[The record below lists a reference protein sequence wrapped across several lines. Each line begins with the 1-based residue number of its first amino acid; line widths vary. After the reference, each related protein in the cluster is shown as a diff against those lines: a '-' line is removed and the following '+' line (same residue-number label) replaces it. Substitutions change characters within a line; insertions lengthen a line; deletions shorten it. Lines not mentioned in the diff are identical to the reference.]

1 MGPIQSHEPIKGM
14 QSLQLE
20 TDRTS
25 EREGIRRS
33 GSKHEKGVALPCRD
47 CVLGLRETV
56 REVKGRPQLIASK
69 ETGLIPTSTSD

>member
-14 QSLQLE
+14 HSLRLE

-25 EREGIRRS
+25 EREGVRRS
-33 GSKHEKGVALPCRD
+33 GSTHEKGVALPRRG

-56 REVKGRPQLIASK
+56 REVKGGP
-69 ETGLIPTSTSD
+69 